1 MALRAK
7 GVSGLMASQIK
18 PPDGALTLIE
28 MKEFASFAKGT
39 QRYIRRSLDVGLG
52 RRDAIKRWSRDAGEA
67 ASIRAQ
73 ERIYRRLDFI
83 RGHVPDDSGLEA
95 MEPMMGPLITA
106 TAFDLGQDKLTDFAA
121 YRFLY
126 ERLVGA
132 VVRPWLPGAFC
143 AAAALPHLH
152 PERRRGLL
160 QSISEA
166 AATAP
171 GWSNREPAFYP
182 EWVEKVDLPVAG

>member
-1 MALRAK
+1 MAT
-7 GVSGLMASQIK
+7 QTK
-18 PPDGALTLIE
+18 PADGALTLVE
-28 MKEFASFAKGT
+28 MKEFASFSPST
-39 QRYIRRSLDVGLG
+39 QRYIRRSLDIGLR
-52 RRDAIKRWSRDAGEA
+52 RRDALKRWSRDVGEA

-73 ERIYRRLDFI
+73 EGVYRRLDHI
-83 RGHVPDDSGLEA
+83 RNYVPDDSGLDE
-95 MEPMMGPLITA
+95 MEPMMAPLVTM
-106 TAFDLGQDKLTDFAA
+106 TAFDLGQDKLPDFAS

-126 ERLVGA
+126 ERLIGA
-132 VVRPWLPGAFC
+132 AVRPWLPAAFC

-152 PERRRGLL
+152 PDRRRVLL

-182 EWVEKVDLPVAG
+182 EWVEKIDITVAN